1 MAIQT
6 TSAIALA
13 KLATW
18 TVRTFRLGAATTLP
32 GKLARR
38 VDPSI
43 LTRLSRSLPKGSV
56 LVTGTNGKTTT
67 TSLISQMGEKAGWSI
82 IHNHGGANLID
93 GLTSPFVQRAGLGG
107 SCAGDIAF
115 METDEAV
122 VPRAVSEIQPR
133 GLVVTNFFRDQLD
146 RFGELDKTVSL
157 VRKGVQALPAWSTVY
172 LNADDPLVA
181 SLRERADLQYVF
193 FGLQAPEMGAKEML
207 QSSEAQVCPRC
218 GANLSYHFF
227 YYAHHGD
234 YYCTTCGFSRPK
246 PTVYASD
253 IALHGLKGSTLNL
266 HNESSVFRVSVQL
279 PGMYNLYNVLAATA
293 VATGLE
299 IASSDM
305 KHALQHLPP
314 AFGRMETL
322 QVSGREMTI
331 ALVKNPTGCNEVL
344 RTFLE
349 DGRDL
354 YLLMALNDNTADGTD
369 ISWIWDVDMEQLA
382 KAASRIRSLT
392 LTGQRAPE
400 LAVRLKYA
408 GVHVQQQDII
418 PTLEA
423 AFQRALQ
430 TVPEG
435 CMMQV
440 MPTYTAMLA
449 LREHFVRSGYATQYW
464 KE

>member
-1 MAIQT
+1 MALRT

-13 KLATW
+13 QLATW

-32 GKLARR
+32 GQLARR

-43 LTRLSRSLPKGSV
+43 LTRLSASLPMGCV
-56 LVTGTNGKTTT
+56 LITGTNGKTTT
-67 TSLISQMGEKAGWSI
+67 TSLISQMGEQAGWSI
-82 IHNHGGANLID
+82 VHNHGGANLID
-93 GLTSPFVQRAGLGG
+93 GLTSPFVQRAGWGG
-107 SCAGDIAF
+107 SCGEDIAF
-115 METDEAV
+115 LETDEAV

-157 VRKGVQALPAWSTVY
+157 VRKGVQAMPAGSTVY

-181 SLRERADLQYVF
+181 SLQERSDLNYVF
-193 FGLQAPEMGAKEML
+193 FGLNAPEMSTAEML

-218 GANLSYHFF
+218 GSTLDYSFF
-227 YYAHHGD
+227 YYAHHGK
-234 YYCTTCGFSRPK
+234 YHCPSCGFKRPE
-246 PTVYASD
+246 PTIYATD
-253 IALHGLKGSTLNL
+253 VALHGLKGSTLTI
-266 HNESSVFRVSVQL
+266 HNNIGSWRVAVQL

-293 VATGLE
+293 AATGLGV
-299 IASSDM
+299 ALDDM
-305 KHALQHLPP
+305 NNALQKLPP

-322 QVSGREMTI
+322 EVSGREMTI

-344 RTFLE
+344 RTFLD
-349 DGRDL
+349 DGRDIH
-354 YLLMALNDNTADGTD
+354 LLMALNDNIADGTD

-382 KAASRIRSLT
+382 GQAHRIRSLT

-408 GVHVQQQDII
+408 GIPVQQQDII
-418 PTLEA
+418 PGLEA
-423 AFQRALQ
+423 AFQRALS

-435 CMMQV
+435 EMMQV

-449 LREHFVRSGYATQYW
+449 LRDFFVRSGYATQYW